1 MHGQTPQLRKRVL
14 LNDDSS
20 SKSYR
25 RIACQEHTEETR
37 EHNLPFSNQDE
48 IRETMHNNAPLALL
62 NNIG

>member
-1 MHGQTPQLRKRVL
+1 MKGQTSLLRTRVL

-25 RIACQEHTEETR
+25 RIARQEHTEETR

-48 IRETMHNNAPLALL
+48 VRETMHNNAPLALL
-62 NNIG
+62 DNIG